1 MKKFY
6 GFLIV
11 LLLYLPSTA
20 INAGII
26 IDGKLDED
34 EWKEARQ
41 ITSFYEVFPYTV
53 NDVEDISTVI
63 LIQESSE

>member
-41 ITSFYEVFPYTV
+41 ITSFYEVFHYTL
-53 NDVEDISTVI
+53 NTVEDISTVI
-63 LIQESSE
+63 LIQ